1 MRLAAAFLAVAAAGL
16 AQTPDCSLVSG
27 WKQQGPARTYAADNL
42 FEYMDGNAEGY
53 LLYHFV
59 RMNGVNCA
67 LGEETLVFDV
77 SEMENAEW
85 AYGMFASNRDS
96 RVPTEK
102 IGVQAQI
109 VPRRGILVK
118 DKYFIEINSPD
129 KEDPDSLRTFL
140 QAMEKRVAGSSD
152 PPEALGWFPAERLVA
167 GSVRMVPESVLGIG
181 ALKRGYVAEYD
192 FGKAFV
198 VREASPESAA
208 AVMTKLRARFQ
219 GTRLAQIAD
228 EGFEVTDQYLGR
240 LCFFRKGRYI
250 AGFAGLAEGQLAV
263 PPSEALAA
271 RIP

>member
-27 WKQQGPARTYAADNL
+27 WKKQGPARTYAADNL

-181 ALKRGYVAEYD
+181 ALKRGYISDAGAACSGRRFGQLRGEGEQPLRQGEPGREPRRNSEEDAGCSVAVD
-192 FGKAFV
+192 DGV
-198 VREASPESAA
+198 VA
-208 AVMTKLRARFQ
+208 
-219 GTRLAQIAD
+219 GDDYAQ
-228 EGFEVTDQYLGR
+228 GR
-240 LCFFRKGRYI
+240 LLR
-250 AGFAGLAEGQLAV
+250 
-263 PPSEALAA
+263 
-271 RIP
+271 

>member
-67 LGEETLVFDV
+67 LGEETRVFDV

-102 IGVQAQI
+102 IGVQA
-109 VPRRGILVK
+109 
-118 DKYFIEINSPD
+118 
-129 KEDPDSLRTFL
+129 
-140 QAMEKRVAGSSD
+140 GS
-152 PPEALGWFPAERLVA
+152 
-167 GSVRMVPESVLGIG
+167 
-181 ALKRGYVAEYD
+181 YV
-192 FGKAFV
+192 G
-198 VREASPESAA
+198 
-208 AVMTKLRARFQ
+208 
-219 GTRLAQIAD
+219 G
-228 EGFEVTDQYLGR
+228 
-240 LCFFRKGRYI
+240 
-250 AGFAGLAEGQLAV
+250 
-263 PPSEALAA
+263 
-271 RIP
+271 